1 MPAVVVPSVRAVRW
15 RRQMSDSTLA
25 CLSLVVDV
33 VMVPLLVPSV
43 CTVGWR
49 RQLSASASRT
59 LACVLTLGFSC
70 DCQL

>member
-1 MPAVVVPSVRAVRW
+1 
-15 RRQMSDSTLA
+15 MSASTLA